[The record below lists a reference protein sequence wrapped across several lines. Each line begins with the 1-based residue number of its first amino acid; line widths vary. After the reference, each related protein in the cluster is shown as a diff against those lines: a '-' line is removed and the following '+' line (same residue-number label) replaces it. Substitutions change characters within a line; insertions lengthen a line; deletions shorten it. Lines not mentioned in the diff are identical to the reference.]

1 MQPHG
6 NRPGS
11 LFAAAALACA
21 LGGGPSYAEE
31 DTAVPVPQIGLDRLL
46 RLPDSLD
53 VRGAVD
59 RRGGATEAEWRAR
72 FAAANADHAA
82 ADEAVVEARAELE
95 DLAAD
100 TSSWKVS
107 APGMPNTGN
116 SEAPMDYALTQKMKR
131 RREDLERAE
140 HRLRELE
147 VEANLAG
154 VPESW
159 TRED

>member
-46 RLPDSLD
+46 RLPESLE
-53 VRGAVD
+53 VRGAID

-72 FAAANADHAA
+72 FAAAKADQVA
-82 ADEAVVEARAELE
+82 ADEALAEARVELGE
-95 DLAAD
+95 LAAD
-100 TSSWKVS
+100 TSAWQVS

-116 SEAPMDYALTQKMKR
+116 ADVPMDYALSQKLKR
-131 RREDLERAE
+131 RREDVERAE
-140 HRLRELE
+140 RRLRELG
-147 VEANLAG
+147 VEADLAG

-159 TRED
+159 ERED